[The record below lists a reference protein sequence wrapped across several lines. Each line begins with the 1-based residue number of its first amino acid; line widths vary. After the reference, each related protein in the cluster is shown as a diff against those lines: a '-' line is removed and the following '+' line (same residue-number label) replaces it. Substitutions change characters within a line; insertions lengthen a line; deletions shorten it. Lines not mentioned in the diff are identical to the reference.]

1 MHKHHKKSNKGIS
14 DIFKKAPE
22 NIKAKEE
29 KKEEAVKTEVAV
41 KEVKVSGEV
50 IEWKAPEFEY
60 EPKSVSWYW
69 MSLIISIV
77 LISIALWQT
86 NFLFVVFIIIAE
98 LILIYFS
105 NQFPKIWD
113 FKIDDIGI
121 SISKE
126 GTAEKIINFG
136 DMLGFDIH
144 PAGENY
150 KELVLHTK
158 FKLSPYIKIFIS
170 DVDEKVIEE
179 KLSKSVAREEISPSV
194 VDTLEKMIRF

>member
-1 MHKHHKKSNKGIS
+1 MHKHHKKSNRGIS
-14 DIFKKAPE
+14 DIFRKEAEQKINPKE
-22 NIKAKEE
+22 NNKVVI
-29 KKEEAVKTEVAV
+29 
-41 KEVKVSGEV
+41 KEVKTSEEV

-69 MSLIISIV
+69 MSLIVSII
-77 LISIALWQT
+77 LISIALWQK
-86 NFLFVVFIIIAE
+86 NFLFVIFIIIAE

-113 FKIDDIGI
+113 FKIDDNGI

-126 GTAEKIINFG
+126 DIMAKIIPFA

-158 FKLSPYIKIFIS
+158 LKLSPYFKIFIS

-179 KLSKSVAREEISPSV
+179 KLSKVVSREEISPSV
-194 VDTLEKMIRF
+194 VDTLEKIIRF